1 MLHLQEIIGGPLDV
15 LTDLMAVCR
24 AIEKCAQDEHVQR
37 ALEQI
42 CALLCLLSHGRRST
56 LNSKRW

>member
-1 MLHLQEIIGGPLDV
+1 MLHLQDIIRGPLC
-15 LTDLMAVCR
+15 ACR
-24 AIEKCAQDEHVQR
+24 SDGVRRTIEKRAQDEHVQR